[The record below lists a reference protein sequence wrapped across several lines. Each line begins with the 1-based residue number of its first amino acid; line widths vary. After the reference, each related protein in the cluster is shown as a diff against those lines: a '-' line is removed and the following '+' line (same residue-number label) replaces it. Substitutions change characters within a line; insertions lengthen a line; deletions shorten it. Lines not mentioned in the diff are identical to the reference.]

1 MVEAVNLRRQA
12 ERALRIARGISDEQ
26 AALALRA
33 HAADLHNQA
42 DRLEQQDLPVPAT
55 QPAAAPQPM
64 QQQQQQQQ
72 QIQSDQKD
80 KE

>member
-33 HAADLHNQA
+33 HAADLHKQA
-42 DRLEQQDLPVPAT
+42 DWLEQEDLPAQET
-55 QPAAAPQPM
+55 QPAAGPQPM
-64 QQQQQQQQ
+64 QQQQ
-72 QIQSDQKD
+72 QIQSDQKE